1 MMVIIPSRSDANLSQ
16 SRNLENRVGATSS
29 FVTEC
34 GGDSSRDKGS
44 LVAPPIQHVPVID
57 TSIDVEG
64 DAEDDE
70 DEAYKHEIPT
80 ELLNEQVVHAG
91 FLLKRGDKHKMWK
104 RRWVVLRVSQMAMYK
119 NEKEYRLVNVLN
131 VSQMHSIASLE
142 MKRFGTVIC
151 IVTPDRTWYFRARDQ
166 HDTSAWLN
174 ALHHVQGHTPEQHLV
189 AAPSVYDAAS
199 HTPGIAIKDSAGH
212 TDDYHPHDRHRL
224 YNQHTNHPHVATH
237 ATHPEQ
243 SQPQPHPPGEC
254 ARPVPRTTGG
264 HLLSSSDDDNEAD
277 DTIVFGMGE
286 EAAAGVATPSPAPVE
301 EDRSRVIA
309 QGYALKQSSRRKQWR
324 KRWFVLTL
332 DALYYTRSHMDTRAH
347 RSIPTTCIL
356 DAMECDVP
364 SVGSPTLSLS
374 PGTLGRLGFGS
385 NIPEMRC
392 RAPMPGVHQRDVYA
406 HEVQHRVS
414 SYSFQIVTTERTFVL
429 CVPTE
434 EDEIRWLSA
443 LQTLLNRQRR
453 SVR

>member
-1 MMVIIPSRSDANLSQ
+1 MVITPSRSDANLSQ
-16 SRNLENRVGATSS
+16 SRNLENRGGATSS
-29 FVTEC
+29 FMTQF
-34 GGDSSRDKGS
+34 GGDLSRDKGT
-44 LVAPPIQHVPVID
+44 LAAPPIQQVPVVD

-64 DAEDDE
+64 DAEDDD
-70 DEAYKHEIPT
+70 DEAYTHEIPT

-189 AAPSVYDAAS
+189 AVPSVYDAAN
-199 HTPGIAIKDSAGH
+199 HTTGTAIKDSAGH
-212 TDDYHPHDRHRL
+212 MDDYHPHDRHRL
-224 YNQHTNHPHVATH
+224 YNQHTNHPHLLLH
-237 ATHPEQ
+237 ATHPQ
-243 SQPQPHPPGEC
+243 QPQPQ
-254 ARPVPRTTGG
+254 
-264 HLLSSSDDDNEAD
+264 S
-277 DTIVFGMGE
+277 
-286 EAAAGVATPSPAPVE
+286 AGVATPSPAPVE

-356 DAMECDVP
+356 DTMECDMP
-364 SVGSPTLSLS
+364 SVGPPTLSLS

-434 EDEIRWLSA
+434 EEEIRWLSA